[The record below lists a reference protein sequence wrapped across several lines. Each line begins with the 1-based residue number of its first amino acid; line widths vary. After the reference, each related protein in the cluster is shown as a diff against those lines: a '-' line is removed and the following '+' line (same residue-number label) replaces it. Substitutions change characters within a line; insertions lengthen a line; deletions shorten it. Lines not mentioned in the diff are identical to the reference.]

1 MADSSSGVLAGRT
14 ALITGSARGQGAA
27 EARLFVAEGA
37 NVVISDVRSELGSE
51 LAAELGEQAAYID
64 LDVGDPDAWGRG
76 AALAV
81 DRFGGLD
88 ILVNNAA
95 LAQGM
100 ASIEE
105 QSLEDYMTIVRVN
118 QVGVWLGIKT
128 VAPHLRRAGGGSIIN
143 IASVGG
149 CIGVADQAAYVAT
162 KWAVRGMTRSA
173 ALELAADAIR
183 VNAIVPGAVDTDMP
197 AEAGVQNVADVI
209 GPTVPLG
216 RIADSIDIAQL
227 ALFLASDASSFC
239 TGADFAVDGGTMAGS
254 IRLRAAAHES

>member
-1 MADSSSGVLAGRT
+1 VLAGRT

-37 NVVISDVRSELGSE
+37 RVVVSDVRSELGAA
-51 LAAELGEQAAYID
+51 LAEELGEHAIYTD
-64 LDVGDPDAWGRG
+64 LDVSDPDAWDR
-76 AALAV
+76 AVALAV
-81 DRFGGLD
+81 DRFGGVD

-95 LAQGM
+95 LAQEQ
-100 ASIEE
+100 ATIEA
-105 QSLEDYMTIVRVN
+105 QSLDDYMTVVRVN
-118 QVGVWLGIKT
+118 QVGVWLGMKT
-128 VAPHLRRAGGGSIIN
+128 VAPHMRRAGGGSIIN

-149 CIGVADQAAYVAT
+149 CVGVADQAAYVAS

-183 VNAIVPGAVDTDMP
+183 VNVIVPGAVDTDMP
-197 AEAGVQNVADVI
+197 AEAGVPNVAELI

-216 RIADSIDIAQL
+216 RIAESIDIAKV

-239 TGADFAVDGGTMAGS
+239 TGADFVVDGGTMAGDTL
-254 IRLRAAAHES
+254 IRSVADER